1 MPSPRRL
8 FTPAT
13 AALTAFA
20 LSLSL
25 LPAPAAAAPAGKG
38 TVLTLEGDDPAR
50 AVGLT
55 RALQAEFATR
65 GVGGGR
71 EMSLSELKLTM
82 GCDEP
87 PAPKC
92 LADGGKS
99 LGIDTMVYGSLF
111 KRQGGYTVV
120 LSLLEVGT
128 ANVQKTI
135 TSEIS
140 KEDVEQG
147 NVQATAK
154 SLAAKLLGPDK
165 VTPEPGPGPGPGPG
179 EPSEPEGPTEPEQP
193 SSKSKLVWGK
203 HEDVAGW
210 KKAGLY
216 ASAGLTVVS
225 FGAAIGL
232 FFSFR
237 KPNGPVYKK
246 LIDLAKA
253 SHGDDGNDDNNVQYW
268 DGAKV
273 CEDARSSLG
282 SGVKNA
288 AVADQCSR
296 GENMA
301 KATTGLLVA
310 GGIFA
315 AATLAFTTLMFVRR
329 EKPGMAKLRQR
340 GFNLGAAPTLTG
352 GVMVGGGMRF

>member
-25 LPAPAAAAPAGKG
+25 LPAQAAAAPAGKG
-38 TVLTLEGDDPAR
+38 SVLTLEGDDPAR
-50 AVGLT
+50 AVALT
-55 RALQAEFATR
+55 RALQAEFAGR
-65 GVGGGR
+65 GIGGGR

-140 KEDVEQG
+140 KEEVEQG

-165 VTPEPGPGPGPGPG
+165 ATPEPGPGPGPGPDDKV
-179 EPSEPEGPTEPEQP
+179 EPEGPTEPEQP
-193 SSKSKLVWGK
+193 ATKSKLVWGK

-225 FGAAIGL
+225 FGAAIALGVMT
-232 FFSFR
+232 R
-237 KPNGPVYKK
+237 KPNGSAYKK
-246 LIDLAKA
+246 LISLSQA
-253 SHGDDGNDDNNVQYW
+253 SHEDDNDENNVEWW
-268 DGAKV
+268 DGTKP
-273 CEDARSSLG
+273 CDDARSMLG
-282 SGVKNA
+282 GGVKNA
-288 AVADQCSR
+288 QVADQCSR

-301 KATTGLLVA
+301 KAATGLFVA
-310 GGIFA
+310 GGVFA
-315 AATLAFTTLMFVRR
+315 VATLAFTTLMFVHRD
-329 EKPGMAKLRQR
+329 KPGMAKLRQR

>member
-25 LPAPAAAAPAGKG
+25 LPAQAAAAPAGKG
-38 TVLTLEGDDPAR
+38 SVLTLEGDDPAR
-50 AVGLT
+50 AVALT

-65 GVGGGR
+65 GISGGR

-111 KRQGGYTVV
+111 KRSGGYTVV

-140 KEDVEQG
+140 KDEVEQG

-154 SLAAKLLGPDK
+154 SLATKLIGPDK
-165 VTPEPGPGPGPGPG
+165 ATPEPGPGPGPKP
-179 EPSEPEGPTEPEQP
+179 EPTEPEGPAPDEQP
-193 SSKSKLVWGK
+193 ATKSKLVWGK
-203 HEDVAGW
+203 HDDVAGW
-210 KKAGLY
+210 KKGGL
-216 ASAGLTVVS
+216 AVSAGLTVVS
-225 FGAAIGL
+225 FGAAIALGVMT
-232 FFSFR
+232 R
-237 KPNGPVYKK
+237 KPNGAAYKK
-246 LIDLAKA
+246 LISLAQA
-253 SHGDDGNDDNNVQYW
+253 SQEDDNDENNVGWW
-268 DGAKV
+268 DGTKP
-273 CEDARSSLG
+273 CEEARSMLG
-282 SGVKNA
+282 GGVKNA
-288 AVADQCSR
+288 EVADQCSR

-301 KATTGLLVA
+301 KAATGLFVA
-310 GGIFA
+310 GGVFA
-315 AATLAFTTLMFVRR
+315 AATLAFTALMFVHR

-340 GFNLGAAPTLTG
+340 GFNFGAAPTLTG